1 MEQGRALEQSTPVLA
16 AEQGRAQEQRRP
28 RPCCRTRAGEEQ
40 RRSTS
45 KRANRGGR
53 GRCANRHVVLMGGRR
68 PRNKRIRDGRTSGR
82 PRPRPREA
90 DGRDGPAGTDATT
103 GGDRRREDSRRER
116 MPRQAGGRA
125 SKRLQQAKWIPGG
138 PQRSDPQRRIADG
151 RRTTAGGGEQWISG
165 GLT

>member
-1 MEQGRALEQSTPVLA
+1 VDGEATTA
-16 AEQGRAQEQRRP
+16 AEEGPRR
-28 RPCCRTRAGEEQ
+28 
-40 RRSTS
+40 RR
-45 KRANRGGR
+45 
-53 GRCANRHVVLMGGRR
+53 
-68 PRNKRIRDGRTSGR
+68 
-82 PRPRPREA
+82 RE
-90 DGRDGPAGTDATT
+90 DEPAGTDATT

-125 SKRLQQAKWIPGG
+125 SERLQQAKWIPGG